1 MSIRFDEKGKF
12 FTDVISKD
20 TIPVVIQT
28 IKQRIH
34 GNLHIRPDQRLK
46 DEINIVDQFIAI
58 TDGKIYSDE
67 EDLLF
72 KCDFLTINRDHIVW
86 ILPQAEIV
94 DTQLD
99 GGKS

>member
-46 DEINIVDQFIAI
+46 DEINIGDQFIAI

-67 EDLLF
+67 QDLLY
-72 KCDFLTINRDHIVW
+72 KCDFFAINRDHIVW
-86 ILPQAEIV
+86 ILPEAEVV